1 MHKILALLALLW
13 VCVAPAPTLAQS
25 TQIFVPATAEFPALT
40 GRVVDDAGVLDA
52 STREALRARL
62 QSLEEKTGNQLIVAT
77 VKSLNGTSVEDYA
90 NRLFR
95 HWRLGEKGRNNGVLL
110 LHAPNERKIRIEV
123 GYGLE
128 GTLTDAISKFILA
141 NAVAPRFKD
150 NDFNGGMTRGVDDI
164 IKVLSGDE
172 AFMRKAEP
180 SWHWPQI
187 HIFPA
192 IMLALFGLLVL
203 YLATLLM
210 LKLILAILIGL
221 GLVTPPRRGFW
232 HRIDRLW
239 KPARR
244 SSRSSSHASSG
255 ALSFASSSGSS
266 SSSWSSS
273 GSSSSGDSF
282 SGGGGGDSGGGG
294 ASSDY

>member
-1 MHKILALLALLW
+1 MRKVLVFLALLW
-13 VCVAPAPTLAQS
+13 ACAAPVQVLAQS
-25 TQIFVPATAEFPALT
+25 TRIFVPATSEFPALA
-40 GRVVDDAGVLDA
+40 GRVVDDAGVLDNA
-52 STREALRARL
+52 AREALRIRL
-62 QSLEEKTGNQLIVAT
+62 QSLEEKTGDQLIVVT
-77 VKSLNGTSVEDYA
+77 VRSLNGDSVENYA

-95 HWRLGEKGRNNGVLL
+95 HWRLGEKDRNNGVLL

-141 NAVAPRFKD
+141 NAIAPRFKE
-150 NDFNGGMTRGVDDI
+150 NDFNGGMARGVDDI

-172 AFMRKAEP
+172 EFKRRAVS

-187 HIFPA
+187 HVFPA
-192 IMLALFGLLVL
+192 FVLTIIGLALLYVTVVGGLKLVL
-203 YLATLLM
+203 AFLV
-210 LKLILAILIGL
+210 GL
-221 GLVTPPRRGFW
+221 GIVETRPRKGLW
-232 HRIDRLW
+232 HWVDRRW

-244 SSRSSSHASSG
+244 SSRSSSG
-255 ALSFASSSGSS
+255 ALSWASSSGSS
-266 SSSWSSS
+266 SSSSWSSS
-273 GSSSSGDSF
+273 ASSSSSDSF